1 MEYGMLSGKIQTF
14 AGIVQMLLVTASA
27 WMFVRACSLRLS
39 KKILAFTFLFLSVQ
53 ILFLQAVSDVTV
65 VMTTGK
71 KGTPLARVAGHGPA
85 GLVLSVLA
93 VSVLTGIFQWLFLY
107 KKSRDMI
114 TTRSIKESIDLLPDG
129 VCFSTDRG
137 MPILMN
143 SRMRQL
149 CTEFTGE
156 GLMDTE
162 KFWRDLRNGNVRK
175 GIRPLKQ
182 REAAFIDTNGQVWDF
197 RRSRLSYGGEKVT
210 EISAVNITTQYHLH
224 KDLVARYERLN
235 DVNSRL
241 HHFSEEVEKVTREK
255 EILAA
260 KIKLHDEIG
269 RSLLILRSYLT
280 ETPEKSAQTETPE
293 KSAQTETPEKS
304 AQTETPGKCTQ
315 TEKRDRSRLLPLWQY
330 IVTSMQ
336 EGTILKE
343 REDSLLL
350 LKKEAADF
358 NVDIFLEGLLPANP
372 SVRNVIFA
380 AVRECAGNTAKHA
393 RGDRLFITIHD
404 TEENTEVFVTN
415 NGNAPGGS
423 IHETGGL
430 KNLRKMVEERG
441 GSMQIKSSPVFV
453 LHLCFPER
461 GGNTEKSESEGTGT
475 YEIQSNDCG

>member
-71 KGTPLARVAGHGPA
+71 KGTLLARVAGHGPA
-85 GLVLSVLA
+85 GLVLSILA

-107 KKSRDMI
+107 KKSKDMI

-224 KDLVARYERLN
+224 KELVARYERLN

-293 KSAQTETPEKS
+293 KSTQTETPEKS
-304 AQTETPGKCTQ
+304 AQ

-404 TEENTEVFVTN
+404 TEENTEVFITN

>member
-85 GLVLSVLA
+85 GIVLSVLA
-93 VSVLTGIFQWLFLY
+93 VSVLTGIFQWAFLY
-107 KKSRDMI
+107 KKSRDII

-224 KDLVARYERLN
+224 KELVARYERLN

-280 ETPEKSAQTETPE
+280 ETPEKSIQTETPE
-293 KSAQTETPEKS
+293 KSA
-304 AQTETPGKCTQ
+304 Q

-404 TEENTEVFVTN
+404 TVENTEVFITN

>member
-71 KGTPLARVAGHGPA
+71 KGTPLARMAGHGPA

-280 ETPEKSAQTETPE
+280 ETPEKSTLTETPE
-293 KSAQTETPEKS
+293 KSA
-304 AQTETPGKCTQ
+304 Q

-404 TEENTEVFVTN
+404 TEENTEVFITN

>member
-65 VMTTGK
+65 VMTTEK
-71 KGTPLARVAGHGPA
+71 KGTFLARVAGHGPA

-224 KDLVARYERLN
+224 KELVARYERLN

-280 ETPEKSAQTETPE
+280 ETPEKSIQTETPE
-293 KSAQTETPEKS
+293 KSA
-304 AQTETPGKCTQ
+304 Q

-404 TEENTEVFVTN
+404 TEENTEVFITN

>member
-65 VMTTGK
+65 VMTTEK

-85 GLVLSVLA
+85 GIVLSVLA
-93 VSVLTGIFQWLFLY
+93 VSVLTGIFQWSFLY

-175 GIRPLKQ
+175 DIRPLKQ

-224 KDLVARYERLN
+224 KELVARYERLN

-280 ETPEKSAQTETPE
+280 ETPEKSIQTETPE
-293 KSAQTETPEKS
+293 KSA
-304 AQTETPGKCTQ
+304 Q

-404 TEENTEVFVTN
+404 TVENTEVFITN

-461 GGNTEKSESEGTGT
+461 GGNTEKSESEGTGI
-475 YEIQSNDCG
+475 YEI

>member
-71 KGTPLARVAGHGPA
+71 KGTLLARVAGHGPA
-85 GLVLSVLA
+85 GLVLSILA

-280 ETPEKSAQTETPE
+280 ETPEKSAQTETPG
-293 KSAQTETPEKS
+293 KSA
-304 AQTETPGKCTQ
+304 Q

-404 TEENTEVFVTN
+404 TEENTEVFITN

>member
-71 KGTPLARVAGHGPA
+71 KGTLLARVAGHGPA

-224 KDLVARYERLN
+224 KELVARYERLN

-293 KSAQTETPEKS
+293 KSTQTETSEKS
-304 AQTETPGKCTQ
+304 AQTEI
-315 TEKRDRSRLLPLWQY
+315 RDRSRLLPLWQY

-404 TEENTEVFVTN
+404 TEENTEVFITN

-461 GGNTEKSESEGTGT
+461 GGNTEKSESEGTET

>member
-71 KGTPLARVAGHGPA
+71 KGTLLARVAGHGPA

-224 KDLVARYERLN
+224 KELVARYERLN

-280 ETPEKSAQTETPE
+280 ETPEKSAQTETP
-293 KSAQTETPEKS
+293 
-304 AQTETPGKCTQ
+304 GKCTQ
-315 TEKRDRSRLLPLWQY
+315 TKKRDRSRLLPLWQY

-404 TEENTEVFVTN
+404 TEENTEVFITN

>member
-71 KGTPLARVAGHGPA
+71 KGTLLARVAGHGPA

-224 KDLVARYERLN
+224 KELVARYERLN

-280 ETPEKSAQTETPE
+280 ETPEKSIQTETPE
-293 KSAQTETPEKS
+293 KSA
-304 AQTETPGKCTQ
+304 Q

-404 TEENTEVFVTN
+404 TEENTEVFITN

-461 GGNTEKSESEGTGT
+461 GGNTEKSESEGTGI
-475 YEIQSNDCG
+475 YEI

>member
-65 VMTTGK
+65 VMTTEK
-71 KGTPLARVAGHGPA
+71 KGTLLARVAGHGPA

-93 VSVLTGIFQWLFLY
+93 VSVLTGIFQWMFLY

-224 KDLVARYERLN
+224 KELVARYERLN

-293 KSAQTETPEKS
+293 KSAQTETPEKC
-304 AQTETPGKCTQ
+304 AQ

-404 TEENTEVFVTN
+404 TEENTEVFITN

>member
-65 VMTTGK
+65 VMTTEK
-71 KGTPLARVAGHGPA
+71 KGTLLARVAGHGPA

-93 VSVLTGIFQWLFLY
+93 VSVLTGIFQWMFLY

-224 KDLVARYERLN
+224 KELVARYERLN

-293 KSAQTETPEKS
+293 KSA
-304 AQTETPGKCTQ
+304 Q

-404 TEENTEVFVTN
+404 TEENTEVFITN

>member
-65 VMTTGK
+65 VMTTEK
-71 KGTPLARVAGHGPA
+71 KGTLLARVAGHGPA

-93 VSVLTGIFQWLFLY
+93 VSVLTGIFQWSFLY

-224 KDLVARYERLN
+224 KELVERYERLN

-280 ETPEKSAQTETPE
+280 ETPEKGIQTETPE
-293 KSAQTETPEKS
+293 KSA
-304 AQTETPGKCTQ
+304 Q

-404 TEENTEVFVTN
+404 TEENTEVFITN

>member
-71 KGTPLARVAGHGPA
+71 KGTLLARVAGHGPA

-93 VSVLTGIFQWLFLY
+93 VSVLTGIFLWMFLY

-224 KDLVARYERLN
+224 KELVARYERLN

-280 ETPEKSAQTETPE
+280 ETPEKSAQTETPK

-304 AQTETPGKCTQ
+304 AQ

-404 TEENTEVFVTN
+404 TEENTEVFITN

>member
-65 VMTTGK
+65 VMTTEK
-71 KGTPLARVAGHGPA
+71 KGTLLARVAGHGPA

-93 VSVLTGIFQWLFLY
+93 VSVLTGIFQWMFLY

-224 KDLVARYERLN
+224 KELVARYERLN

-280 ETPEKSAQTETPE
+280 ETPEKSIQTETPE
-293 KSAQTETPEKS
+293 KSA
-304 AQTETPGKCTQ
+304 Q

-404 TEENTEVFVTN
+404 TEENTEVFITN

>member
-71 KGTPLARVAGHGPA
+71 KGTLLARVAGHGPA

-93 VSVLTGIFQWLFLY
+93 VSVLTGIFQWSFLY
-107 KKSRDMI
+107 KKSRDVI

-224 KDLVARYERLN
+224 KELVERYERLN

-280 ETPEKSAQTETPE
+280 ETPEKSIQTETPE
-293 KSAQTETPEKS
+293 KSA
-304 AQTETPGKCTQ
+304 Q

-358 NVDIFLEGLLPANP
+358 NVDIFLEGLLPTNP

-404 TEENTEVFVTN
+404 TEENTEVFITN

-461 GGNTEKSESEGTGT
+461 GGNTEKSESEGTGI
-475 YEIQSNDCG
+475 YEI

>member
-71 KGTPLARVAGHGPA
+71 KGTLLARVAGHGPA

-93 VSVLTGIFQWLFLY
+93 VSVLTGIFQWSFLY
-107 KKSRDMI
+107 KKSRDVI

-224 KDLVARYERLN
+224 KELVERYERLN

-280 ETPEKSAQTETPE
+280 ETPEKSIQTETPE
-293 KSAQTETPEKS
+293 KSA
-304 AQTETPGKCTQ
+304 Q

-404 TEENTEVFVTN
+404 TEENTEVFITN

-461 GGNTEKSESEGTGT
+461 GGNTEKSESEGTGI
-475 YEIQSNDCG
+475 YEI

>member
-65 VMTTGK
+65 VMTTEK
-71 KGTPLARVAGHGPA
+71 KGTLLARVAGHGPA
-85 GLVLSVLA
+85 GLVLSILA

-175 GIRPLKQ
+175 GIRLLKQ
-182 REAAFIDTNGQVWDF
+182 RETAFIDTNGQVWDF
-197 RRSRLSYGGEKVT
+197 RRNRLSYGGEKVT

-280 ETPEKSAQTETPE
+280 ETPEKSAQTETSE
-293 KSAQTETPEKS
+293 KSA
-304 AQTETPGKCTQ
+304 Q

-404 TEENTEVFVTN
+404 TEENTEVFITN

>member
-39 KKILAFTFLFLSVQ
+39 KKTLAFTFLFLSVQ

-65 VMTTGK
+65 VMTTEK
-71 KGTPLARVAGHGPA
+71 KGTLLAHVAAHEPA
-85 GLVLSVLA
+85 GIVLSVLA
-93 VSVLTGIFQWLFLY
+93 VSVLTGIFQWAFLY

-224 KDLVARYERLN
+224 KELVARYERLN

-280 ETPEKSAQTETPE
+280 ETPEKSIQTETPE
-293 KSAQTETPEKS
+293 KSA
-304 AQTETPGKCTQ
+304 Q

-404 TEENTEVFVTN
+404 TEENTEVFITN

-461 GGNTEKSESEGTGT
+461 GGNTEKSESEGTGI
-475 YEIQSNDCG
+475 YEI

>member
-71 KGTPLARVAGHGPA
+71 KGTLLARVAGHEPA

-224 KDLVARYERLN
+224 KELVARYERLN

-280 ETPEKSAQTETPE
+280 ETPEKSIQTETPE
-293 KSAQTETPEKS
+293 KSA
-304 AQTETPGKCTQ
+304 Q

-404 TEENTEVFVTN
+404 TEENTEVFITN

>member
-65 VMTTGK
+65 VMTTEK

-85 GLVLSVLA
+85 GIVLSVLA
-93 VSVLTGIFQWLFLY
+93 VSVLTGIFQWSFLY

-224 KDLVARYERLN
+224 KELVERYERLN

-280 ETPEKSAQTETPE
+280 ETPEK
-293 KSAQTETPEKS
+293 
-304 AQTETPGKCTQ
+304 
-315 TEKRDRSRLLPLWQY
+315 RDRSRLLPLWQY

-350 LKKEAADF
+350 LKKEATDF

-404 TEENTEVFVTN
+404 TEENTEVFITN

-461 GGNTEKSESEGTGT
+461 GGNTEKSESEGMGT
-475 YEIQSNDCG
+475 YEI

>member
-71 KGTPLARVAGHGPA
+71 KGTLLARVAGHGPA
-85 GLVLSVLA
+85 GLVLSILA

-224 KDLVARYERLN
+224 KELVARYERLN

-280 ETPEKSAQTETPE
+280 ETSEKSAQTETPE
-293 KSAQTETPEKS
+293 KSA
-304 AQTETPGKCTQ
+304 Q

-404 TEENTEVFVTN
+404 TEENTEVFITN

>member
-71 KGTPLARVAGHGPA
+71 KGTLLARVAGPGPA
-85 GLVLSVLA
+85 GLVLSILA

-224 KDLVARYERLN
+224 KELVARYERLN

-293 KSAQTETPEKS
+293 KSTQTETSEKS
-304 AQTETPGKCTQ
+304 AQ

-404 TEENTEVFVTN
+404 TEENTEVFITN
-415 NGNAPGGS
+415 NGNAPGGN

>member
-85 GLVLSVLA
+85 GIVLSVLA
-93 VSVLTGIFQWLFLY
+93 VSVLTGIFQWSFLY

-114 TTRSIKESIDLLPDG
+114 TTKSIKESIDLLPDG

-224 KDLVARYERLN
+224 KELVERYERLN

-280 ETPEKSAQTETPE
+280 ETPEKSIQTETP
-293 KSAQTETPEKS
+293 K
-304 AQTETPGKCTQ
+304 
-315 TEKRDRSRLLPLWQY
+315 KRDRSRLLPLWQY

-404 TEENTEVFVTN
+404 TEENTEVFITN

>member
-71 KGTPLARVAGHGPA
+71 KGTLLARVAGHGPA

-162 KFWRDLRNGNVRK
+162 KFWRDLRDGNVRK

-224 KDLVARYERLN
+224 KELVARYERLN

-280 ETPEKSAQTETPE
+280 ETPEKSIQTETPE
-293 KSAQTETPEKS
+293 KSA
-304 AQTETPGKCTQ
+304 Q

-404 TEENTEVFVTN
+404 TEENTEVFITN
-415 NGNAPGGS
+415 NGNAPGGN

>member
-71 KGTPLARVAGHGPA
+71 KGTLLARVAGHGPA
-85 GLVLSVLA
+85 GLVLSILA

-175 GIRPLKQ
+175 GIRSLKQ

-224 KDLVARYERLN
+224 KELVARYERLN

-280 ETPEKSAQTETPE
+280 ETPEKSAQTETP
-293 KSAQTETPEKS
+293 
-304 AQTETPGKCTQ
+304 GKCAQ

-404 TEENTEVFVTN
+404 TEENTEVFITN

-461 GGNTEKSESEGTGT
+461 GGNKEKSESEGTGT

>member
-71 KGTPLARVAGHGPA
+71 KGTLLARVAGHGPA

-162 KFWRDLRNGNVRK
+162 KFWRDLRDGNVRK

-224 KDLVARYERLN
+224 KELVARYERLN

-241 HHFSEEVEKVTREK
+241 HYFSEEVEKVTREK

-280 ETPEKSAQTETPE
+280 ETSEKSAQTETPE
-293 KSAQTETPEKS
+293 KS
-304 AQTETPGKCTQ
+304 TQ

-404 TEENTEVFVTN
+404 TEENTEVFITN
-415 NGNAPGGS
+415 NGNAPGGN

>member
-71 KGTPLARVAGHGPA
+71 KGTLLARVAGHGPA

-93 VSVLTGIFQWLFLY
+93 VSVLTGIFQWAFLY

-224 KDLVARYERLN
+224 KELVARYERLN

-280 ETPEKSAQTETPE
+280 ETPEKSIQTETPE
-293 KSAQTETPEKS
+293 KSA
-304 AQTETPGKCTQ
+304 Q

-404 TEENTEVFVTN
+404 TEENTEVFITN

>member
-14 AGIVQMLLVTASA
+14 VGIVQMLLVTASA

-65 VMTTGK
+65 VMTTEK
-71 KGTPLARVAGHGPA
+71 KGTLLARVVAHEPA
-85 GLVLSVLA
+85 GIVLSVLA
-93 VSVLTGIFQWLFLY
+93 VSVLTGIFQWAFLY

-162 KFWRDLRNGNVRK
+162 KFWRDLRNGNVKK

-224 KDLVARYERLN
+224 KELVERYERLN

-280 ETPEKSAQTETPE
+280 ETPGKSIQTETPEKSTQTETPE
-293 KSAQTETPEKS
+293 KSA
-304 AQTETPGKCTQ
+304 Q

-372 SVRNVIFA
+372 SVRNVILRQSGN
-380 AVRECAGNTAKHA
+380 VRGIPPSMH
-393 RGDRLFITIHD
+393 G
-404 TEENTEVFVTN
+404 VTDFLL
-415 NGNAPGGS
+415 PYM
-423 IHETGGL
+423 IW
-430 KNLRKMVEERG
+430 
-441 GSMQIKSSPVFV
+441 
-453 LHLCFPER
+453 
-461 GGNTEKSESEGTGT
+461 
-475 YEIQSNDCG
+475 

>member
-65 VMTTGK
+65 VMTTEK
-71 KGTPLARVAGHGPA
+71 KGTLLARVAGHGPA

-93 VSVLTGIFQWLFLY
+93 VSVLTGIFQWMFLY

-197 RRSRLSYGGEKVT
+197 RRSKLSYGGEKVT

-224 KDLVARYERLN
+224 KELVARYERLN

-293 KSAQTETPEKS
+293 KSAQTETP
-304 AQTETPGKCTQ
+304 
-315 TEKRDRSRLLPLWQY
+315 DRSRLLPLWQY

-404 TEENTEVFVTN
+404 TEENTEVFITN

>member
-65 VMTTGK
+65 VMTTEK

-85 GLVLSVLA
+85 GIVLSVLA
-93 VSVLTGIFQWLFLY
+93 VSVLTGIFQWSFLY

-224 KDLVARYERLN
+224 KELVERYERLN

-280 ETPEKSAQTETPE
+280 ETPEKSIQTETPE
-293 KSAQTETPEKS
+293 KSA
-304 AQTETPGKCTQ
+304 Q

-358 NVDIFLEGLLPANP
+358 NVDIFLEGLLPADP

-404 TEENTEVFVTN
+404 TEENTEVFITN

-461 GGNTEKSESEGTGT
+461 GGNTEKSESEGTGI
-475 YEIQSNDCG
+475 YEI

>member
-65 VMTTGK
+65 VMTTEK
-71 KGTPLARVAGHGPA
+71 KGTPLARVAGHEPA

-182 REAAFIDTNGQVWDF
+182 REAAFIDINGQVWDF

-224 KDLVARYERLN
+224 KELVARYERLN

-280 ETPEKSAQTETPE
+280 ETPEKSIQTETPE
-293 KSAQTETPEKS
+293 KSA
-304 AQTETPGKCTQ
+304 Q

-404 TEENTEVFVTN
+404 TEENTEVFITN

-461 GGNTEKSESEGTGT
+461 GGNTEKSESEGTGI
-475 YEIQSNDCG
+475 YEI

>member
-71 KGTPLARVAGHGPA
+71 KGTLLARVAGHGPA
-85 GLVLSVLA
+85 GLVLSILA

-224 KDLVARYERLN
+224 KELVARYERLN

-280 ETPEKSAQTETPE
+280 ETPEKSAQTETPG
-293 KSAQTETPEKS
+293 KSAQTEN
-304 AQTETPGKCTQ
+304 
-315 TEKRDRSRLLPLWQY
+315 RDRSRLLPLWQY

-404 TEENTEVFVTN
+404 TEDNTEVFITN

>member
-27 WMFVRACSLRLS
+27 WMFVRACSLRLT

-65 VMTTGK
+65 VMTTEK
-71 KGTPLARVAGHGPA
+71 KGTLLARVAAHEPA
-85 GLVLSVLA
+85 GIVLSVLA

-224 KDLVARYERLN
+224 KELVERYERLN

-280 ETPEKSAQTETPE
+280 ETPEKSIQTETPE
-293 KSAQTETPEKS
+293 KSA
-304 AQTETPGKCTQ
+304 Q

-404 TEENTEVFVTN
+404 TEENTEVFITN

-461 GGNTEKSESEGTGT
+461 GGNTEKSESEGTGI
-475 YEIQSNDCG
+475 YEI

>member
-71 KGTPLARVAGHGPA
+71 KGTLLARVAGHGPA

-93 VSVLTGIFQWLFLY
+93 VSVLTGIFQWSFLY
-107 KKSRDMI
+107 KKSRDVI

-224 KDLVARYERLN
+224 KELVERYERLN

-280 ETPEKSAQTETPE
+280 ETPEKSIQTETPE
-293 KSAQTETPEKS
+293 KSA
-304 AQTETPGKCTQ
+304 Q

-404 TEENTEVFVTN
+404 TEENTEVFITN

-441 GSMQIKSSPVFV
+441 GSMQIKSIPVFV

>member
-71 KGTPLARVAGHGPA
+71 KGTLLARVAAHEPA
-85 GLVLSVLA
+85 GIVLSVLA
-93 VSVLTGIFQWLFLY
+93 VSVLTGIFQWAFLY

-224 KDLVARYERLN
+224 KELVARYERLN

-280 ETPEKSAQTETPE
+280 ETPEKSIQTETPE
-293 KSAQTETPEKS
+293 KSAQTE
-304 AQTETPGKCTQ
+304 
-315 TEKRDRSRLLPLWQY
+315 KRDRSRLQPLWQY

-404 TEENTEVFVTN
+404 TEENTEVFITN

-461 GGNTEKSESEGTGT
+461 GGNTEKSESEGTGI
-475 YEIQSNDCG
+475 YEI

>member
-53 ILFLQAVSDVTV
+53 IFFLQAVSDVTV
-65 VMTTGK
+65 VMTTEK
-71 KGTPLARVAGHGPA
+71 KGTLLARVAGHGPA

-93 VSVLTGIFQWLFLY
+93 LSVLTGIFQWSFLY
-107 KKSRDMI
+107 KKSRDVI

-224 KDLVARYERLN
+224 KELVERYERLN

-280 ETPEKSAQTETPE
+280 ETPEKSIQTETPE
-293 KSAQTETPEKS
+293 KSA
-304 AQTETPGKCTQ
+304 Q

-404 TEENTEVFVTN
+404 TEENTEVFITN

>member
-65 VMTTGK
+65 VMTTEK
-71 KGTPLARVAGHGPA
+71 KGTLLARVAGHEPA

-224 KDLVARYERLN
+224 KELVARYERLN

-280 ETPEKSAQTETPE
+280 ETPEKSIQTETPE
-293 KSAQTETPEKS
+293 KSA
-304 AQTETPGKCTQ
+304 Q

-358 NVDIFLEGLLPANP
+358 NVDIFLDGLLPANP

-404 TEENTEVFVTN
+404 TEENTEVFITN

>member
-65 VMTTGK
+65 VMTTEK
-71 KGTPLARVAGHGPA
+71 KGTLLAHVAAHEPA
-85 GLVLSVLA
+85 GIVLSVLA
-93 VSVLTGIFQWLFLY
+93 VSVLTGIFQWAFLY

-224 KDLVARYERLN
+224 KELVERYERLN

-280 ETPEKSAQTETPE
+280 ETPEKSIQTETP
-293 KSAQTETPEKS
+293 K
-304 AQTETPGKCTQ
+304 
-315 TEKRDRSRLLPLWQY
+315 KRDRSRLLPLWQY

-404 TEENTEVFVTN
+404 TEENTEVFITN